1 MNDIPSGDNR
11 GGAGCEDPHVRFC
24 ERPMIISWAYSIF
37 FVFVPKPPTD
47 SGTLANVAFLYKIGF
62 TSEDIGQ
69 FN

>member
-1 MNDIPSGDNR
+1 MNSMLEPEGR
-11 GGAGCEDPHVRFC
+11 RKAF
-24 ERPMIISWAYSIF
+24 F
-37 FVFVPKPPTD
+37 LFVFVPKPPTD